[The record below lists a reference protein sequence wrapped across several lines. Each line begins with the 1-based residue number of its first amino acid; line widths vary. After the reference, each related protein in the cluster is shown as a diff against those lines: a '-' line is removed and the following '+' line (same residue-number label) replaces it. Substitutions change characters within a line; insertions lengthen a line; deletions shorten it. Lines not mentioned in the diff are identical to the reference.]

1 MALATAFPARTR
13 PVPPSPFRRPV
24 PLRNATGPARGGPV
38 PAGRTR
44 PASGGGTVV
53 RPDPAGAPPAPPL
66 LPAPT
71 GPVYGF
77 DIETDTTV
85 DGLDPRCARILAAA
99 VAGPEGTEVFD
110 DADEAVLLDRLDWF
124 LAGREP
130 GVLATWNGGG
140 FDLPFVADRAARH
153 GLLLGLRLAL
163 VTDGART
170 HAPLPGH
177 EGIYRGSWHGHAHI
191 DGYRVFRGDVGPA
204 LGVSSSLKSVAR
216 LCGLQPIEVDRAAMH
231 ECPPARLRAYVASDA
246 VCARLLV
253 SRRWS
258 TARLA
263 VDRPPAP
270 GRAAVM
276 PVRATT

>member
-1 MALATAFPARTR
+1 MALATASPTRSRPA
-13 PVPPSPFRRPV
+13 PPSPFRRPV
-24 PLRNATGPARGGPV
+24 LRRRPPGPAPSARV
-38 PAGRTR
+38 GRTGAGDPPPSVPGPGWVAG
-44 PASGGGTVV
+44 PAV
-53 RPDPAGAPPAPPL
+53 RPVTLAPPAP
-66 LPAPT
+66 AA
-71 GPVYGF
+71 PVYGF

-99 VAGPEGTEVFD
+99 VAGPEGTVVFD
-110 DADEAVLLDRLDWF
+110 DADEALLLDRLDWF
-124 LAGREP
+124 LAGLEP

-163 VTDGART
+163 ATDVVRT
-170 HAPLPGH
+170 HTPLPGH
-177 EGIYRGSWHGHAHI
+177 EGVYRAFWHGHAHV

-216 LCGLQPIEVDRAAMH
+216 LCGLQPIEVDRAAVH

-246 VCARLLV
+246 ACTRLLV

-263 VDRPPAP
+263 VDRPPAFAP
-270 GRAAVM
+270 
-276 PVRATT
+276 